1 MKHRIVWI
9 LAVIILF
16 LPGGCAWLDYEDT
29 KLYSSS
35 IYLPVDAE
43 TQNFGYQRLMIN
55 CDLRESVK
63 VFIQT
68 HGYPDFIYEYN
79 KAVRNG
85 IRLFYLEENKV
96 ADFLE
101 NGLNPNS
108 ATLIENRPLGS
119 YEKAEIKELQ
129 GRKPL

>member
-1 MKHRIVWI
+1 MNTTVWST
-9 LAVIILF
+9 A
-16 LPGGCAWLDYEDT
+16 PSKE
-29 KLYSSS
+29 K
-35 IYLPVDAE
+35 
-43 TQNFGYQRLMIN
+43 
-55 CDLRESVK
+55 
-63 VFIQT
+63 
-68 HGYPDFIYEYN
+68 YEYN